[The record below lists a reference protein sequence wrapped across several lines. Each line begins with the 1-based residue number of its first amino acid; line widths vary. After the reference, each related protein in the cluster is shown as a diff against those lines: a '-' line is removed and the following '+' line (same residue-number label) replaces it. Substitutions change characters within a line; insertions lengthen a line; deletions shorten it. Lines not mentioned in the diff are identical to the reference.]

1 MRRRYPAPVALA
13 RYPYLGPSDLRG
25 ERGGDDICVATTA
38 AALCEWLD
46 RRDPRD
52 RVEPFTFVIDL
63 EGCLRLAPRRS
74 EHVALAGGRSVHS
87 AGEMAF
93 GDHVTGWFVVGVSN
107 HSTGHRPDPESWPA
121 VAAALDRIGIEHPGD
136 FTTKIVFRV
145 CPGCGQLN
153 IIHDDNY
160 VCAICDGDLAP

>member
-1 MRRRYPAPVALA
+1 VALT
-13 RYPYLGPSDLRG
+13 RYTYLGSPDLRS
-25 ERGGDDICVATTA
+25 ERGSEDTCMTTTA

-46 RRDPRD
+46 GRDPRD
-52 RVEPFTFVIDL
+52 QAEPFTFVIDV

-74 EHVALAGGRSVHS
+74 EHVALAGGRAVLS

-93 GDHVTGWFVVGVSN
+93 GHNGTSWFVVGVSN
-107 HSTGHRPDPESWPA
+107 HSTGYRPDAKSWPA

-153 IIHDDNY
+153 IIHEDNY
-160 VCAICDGDLAP
+160 VCAVCDGYLAR